1 MMDFVLEAWVSSII
15 EGKKLQ
21 WMMGKGEPWQPGEKL
36 KLLFAGYN
44 GTRNTGSDVRVEEML
59 RQIRRI
65 LGPENVDLSM
75 MTFNFDRSRGYFE
88 GTSQV
93 RLPDIFPPFLA
104 SEVPKHH
111 GVVACEGSMFKSKF
125 ANALATMMIGSLGIA
140 AAENKLSIGY
150 GAEAG
155 HMDPLVAKM
164 CGRYCRNSL
173 VITRNDESRKILR
186 ELGVPT
192 ELGTDTA
199 WTFEPLGAEYGQKA
213 LHDVGWDGKTP
224 VLVVCPINPFEWP
237 VKASV
242 AKAAL
247 HSLAGAYKDSH
258 YRGPYFHN
266 AGPEANRANEHYLSS
281 IAKAVA
287 AFRQKRSVFVIMAA
301 TERMDARAC
310 GRISEKLGGVPVL
323 TSDDYNMYQMVSIL
337 RACRMMVSSRYH
349 GIVTSMPALVASA
362 GITMDERIRNL
373 MNERGHQELLMNV
386 DDPDLEAR
394 TLAAIEILDRD
405 GERIA
410 DGIARSVVRNLK
422 LMARMGVYFEE
433 EVQRRYPEFP
443 NAARR
448 MELGGLPAAD
458 ERGVEGIGGGVRV
471 GLVFELGIPDRPDSH
486 VIPGTDSCQPGE
498 ERGQRCSSGTSRRAG
513 GPADRAAVAGSGAG
527 GAGLSAA
534 TAAEKGRPLR
544 VAGA

>member
-15 EGKKLQ
+15 EGKKIQ

-44 GTRNTGSDVRVEEML
+44 GTRNTGADVRVEEML

-65 LGPENVDLSM
+65 LGPENVVLSM

-104 SEVPKHH
+104 NEVPKHH

-140 AAENKLSIGY
+140 AAENKLSVGY

-173 VITRNDESRKILR
+173 VITRNEESRKILR

-199 WTFEPLGAEYGQKA
+199 WTFKPLGAEYGQKA
-213 LHDVGWDGKTP
+213 LRDVGWDGKTP

-247 HSLAGAYKDSH
+247 HSLTGAYKESH

-266 AGPEANRANEHYLSS
+266 AGPEADRAYEHYLDS

-287 AFRQKRSVFVIMAA
+287 GFCQKKNVFVIMAA
-301 TERMDARAC
+301 SERLDARPC
-310 GRISEKLGGVPVL
+310 RRISEKLGGVPVL
-323 TSDDYNMYQMVSIL
+323 TSDDYNMYELVSIL
-337 RACRMMVSSRYH
+337 RTCRMMVSSRYH

-373 MNERGHQELLMNV
+373 MNERGHPELLMNV
-386 DDPDLEAR
+386 DDPELEAR
-394 TLAAIEILDRD
+394 ILAALEILDRD

-443 NAARR
+443 TRR
-448 MELGGLPAAD
+448 GEWSWEDYLPSMSEGLKQ
-458 ERGVEGIGGGVRV
+458 
-471 GLVFELGIPDRPDSH
+471 LV
-486 VIPGTDSCQPGE
+486 
-498 ERGQRCSSGTSRRAG
+498 
-513 GPADRAAVAGSGAG
+513 
-527 GAGLSAA
+527 
-534 TAAEKGRPLR
+534 TAYG
-544 VAGA
+544 

>member
-15 EGKKLQ
+15 EGKKIQ
-21 WMMGKGEPWQPGEKL
+21 WMMGKREPWQPGEKL

-104 SEVPKHH
+104 NEVPKHH

-155 HMDPLVAKM
+155 HMDPVVAKM

-173 VITRNDESRKILR
+173 VITRNDEPRKILR

-213 LHDVGWDGKTP
+213 LRDVGWDGKTP

-247 HSLAGAYKDSH
+247 RSLTGAYEESH
-258 YRGPYFHN
+258 YRGPYFHH
-266 AGPEANRANEHYLSS
+266 AGPGADRAYEHYLSS
-281 IAKAVA
+281 IANAVA
-287 AFRQKRSVFVIMAA
+287 AFRQKKNVFVIMAA
-301 TERMDARAC
+301 TERMDARPC
-310 GRISEKLGGVPVL
+310 RRISEKLGGVPVL

-337 RACRMMVSSRYH
+337 RACRLMVSSRYH

-373 MNERGHQELLMNV
+373 MNERGHRELLMNV

-443 NAARR
+443 TRHGEWSWEDYLPSMSEGLKQLVAAY
-448 MELGGLPAAD
+448 G
-458 ERGVEGIGGGVRV
+458 
-471 GLVFELGIPDRPDSH
+471 
-486 VIPGTDSCQPGE
+486 
-498 ERGQRCSSGTSRRAG
+498 
-513 GPADRAAVAGSGAG
+513 
-527 GAGLSAA
+527 
-534 TAAEKGRPLR
+534 
-544 VAGA
+544 

>member
-15 EGKKLQ
+15 ESKKLQ
-21 WMMGKGEPWQPGEKL
+21 WMMGRGEAWRPGEKL

-59 RQIRRI
+59 RQIRHI
-65 LGPENVDLSM
+65 LGPDRVDFSM

-88 GTSQV
+88 GTKQV
-93 RLPDIFPPFLA
+93 RLPDIFPPFL
-104 SEVPKHH
+104 SDEVPKHH

-140 AAENKLSIGY
+140 SAQNKLSIGY

-155 HMDPLVAKM
+155 HMDTVIEKM
-164 CGRYCRNSL
+164 CARYCKDSL
-173 VITRNDESRKILR
+173 IITRNDESRKILR

-213 LHDVGWDGKTP
+213 LRDIGWDGSTP

-242 AKAAL
+242 TKLAL
-247 HSLAGAYKDSH
+247 HTVAGAYKESH

-266 AGPEANRANEHYLSS
+266 ASPEADRAYEHYLSS
-281 IAKAVA
+281 IAKAVG
-287 AFRQKRSVFVIMAA
+287 AFRSQRKVFVIMVA
-301 TERMDARAC
+301 TERLDARPC
-310 GRISEKLGGVPVL
+310 SRISEMLGGVPVL
-323 TSDDYNMYQMVSIL
+323 TSEDYNMYELVSIL
-337 RACRMMVSSRYH
+337 RVCRMMVSSRYH
-349 GIVTSMPALVASA
+349 GIVTSMPALVPSA

-373 MNERGHQELLMNV
+373 MNERGHPELLMNV

-394 TLAAIEILDRD
+394 TLRALEILDRD
-405 GERIA
+405 GERVA
-410 DGIARSVVRNLK
+410 DGIARTVVRNLK

-433 EVQRRYPEFP
+433 EVQKRYPEFP
-443 NAARR
+443 TRR
-448 MELGGLPAAD
+448 GEWSWEDYLP
-458 ERGVEGIGGGVRV
+458 
-471 GLVFELGIPDRPDSH
+471 PMS
-486 VIPGTDSCQPGE
+486 
-498 ERGQRCSSGTSRRAG
+498 
-513 GPADRAAVAGSGAG
+513 
-527 GAGLSAA
+527 AGLTDLVKAYS
-534 TAAEKGRPLR
+534 
-544 VAGA
+544 

>member
-15 EGKKLQ
+15 EGKKFQ

-104 SEVPKHH
+104 NEVPKHH

-164 CGRYCRNSL
+164 CARYCRNSL
-173 VITRNDESRKILR
+173 VITRNNESRKILR
-186 ELGVPT
+186 DLGVPT

-199 WTFEPLGAEYGQKA
+199 WTFEPLGADYGQKA
-213 LHDVGWDGKTP
+213 LHEVGWDGKTP

-247 HSLAGAYKDSH
+247 HSLTGAYKESH

-266 AGPEANRANEHYLSS
+266 AGPEADRAYEHYLSS
-281 IAKAVA
+281 IANAVA
-287 AFRQKRSVFVIMAA
+287 AFRQKKNVFVIMAA
-301 TERMDARAC
+301 TERMDARPC
-310 GRISEKLGGVPVL
+310 RRISEKLGGVPIMS
-323 TSDDYNMYQMVSIL
+323 SDDYNMYELVSIL

-394 TLAAIEILDRD
+394 TLAALEILDRD

-410 DGIARSVVRNLK
+410 DGIARTVVRNLK

-443 NAARR
+443 TRR
-448 MELGGLPAAD
+448 GEWSWEDYLPPMSDGLKQL
-458 ERGVEGIGGGVRV
+458 VEAYG
-471 GLVFELGIPDRPDSH
+471 
-486 VIPGTDSCQPGE
+486 
-498 ERGQRCSSGTSRRAG
+498 
-513 GPADRAAVAGSGAG
+513 
-527 GAGLSAA
+527 
-534 TAAEKGRPLR
+534 
-544 VAGA
+544 

>member
-1 MMDFVLEAWVSSII
+1 MDSVLAAWVSGLI
-15 EGKKLQ
+15 ELNKFE
-21 WMMGKGEPWQPGEKL
+21 WMLGAGDPWKSGHPL

-104 SEVPKHH
+104 NEVPKHH

-140 AAENKLSIGY
+140 AAENKLSVGY

-164 CGRYCRNSL
+164 CGRYCKNSL
-173 VITRNDESRKILR
+173 VITRNNESRKILR

-199 WTFEPLGAEYGQKA
+199 WTFEPMGAEYGQKA
-213 LHDVGWDGKTP
+213 LRDVGWDGKTP

-247 HSLAGAYKDSH
+247 RTLTGAYKESH

-266 AGPEANRANEHYLSS
+266 AGPAADRAYEHYLSS

-287 AFRQKRSVFVIMAA
+287 AFRQKRNVFVILAA

-310 GRISEKLGGVPVL
+310 RRISEKLGGVPVL
-323 TSDDYNMYQMVSIL
+323 TSDDYNMYQLVSIL

-349 GIVTSMPALVASA
+349 GIVTSMPALVPSA

-373 MNERGHQELLMNV
+373 MNERGHPELLMNV
-386 DDPDLEAR
+386 DDPDLEER

-410 DGIARSVVRNLK
+410 DGIARTVVRNLK

-433 EVQRRYPEFP
+433 EVQRRYPDFP
-443 NAARR
+443 TRRGEWSWEDYLPPMSEELKQLVAAY
-448 MELGGLPAAD
+448 
-458 ERGVEGIGGGVRV
+458 
-471 GLVFELGIPDRPDSH
+471 S
-486 VIPGTDSCQPGE
+486 
-498 ERGQRCSSGTSRRAG
+498 
-513 GPADRAAVAGSGAG
+513 
-527 GAGLSAA
+527 
-534 TAAEKGRPLR
+534 
-544 VAGA
+544 